1 MKFLVFV
8 VCVLAQGAVASA
20 DLAPDQVTVRE
31 VGDLVRVEI
40 RSDRA
45 IPYTLSTT
53 SRPPSVTVALPGFR
67 GASDQRPMDV
77 NKNPVKGITPVI
89 VGKPVPGLELRIALT
104 DLVFPEV
111 RKRGHALLVEFSKSQ
126 KLEDAGLGSSV
137 AAETVGTSLPAE
149 SGSGGSSASQGSTV
163 PSNLQKVE
171 IQRRS
176 GDVTVLLLGDGDL
189 PYRIMRVGARRLVV
203 DLPNVVTSL
212 KQSLTVAHELIN
224 QIRIGRH
231 QRKTRLVLDLLKPV
245 DYAVE
250 PGMKQLAIRLSPA
263 APAGD
268 GPLVGGTAGQEAAPA
283 TAVREPS
290 DYPNAEIARAAQAV
304 ALRPDSPR
312 LAQMAPD
319 EKAASREQ
327 PEELGQRRYVG
338 RRISMDFQQ
347 ADISNVLRLLAEVSG
362 FNIVVGE
369 NVKAKVTMKLVG
381 VPWDQA
387 LDMLLKMNNLGMIR
401 EGNIVW
407 IDSLAN
413 LSRQQDEEARAKESK
428 SKAEDLVTEV
438 IYIRNLQAQEVQT
451 TLRPY
456 LTTRGQLNVSP
467 GSNLLVIRDTPSNLA
482 IFRRLVEGL
491 DLEVPQVQIEARI
504 VQADTTYIRSLGI
517 QWGYSNLNTIGTS
530 KVLNFRGQAGGGATA
545 TQDAFGAQS
554 SQFLVNL
561 PATVTGLAA
570 VPAAGFTFGRIGGDV
585 LDLRLSAGELLNLA
599 KVIAAPKIMTLDK
612 REARIEQGESIPFQT
627 ISLQGTQTT
636 FVDAN
641 LTLQVTPQ
649 ITSRDPKEQFKQIL
663 LRVRATRNAV
673 GTRSN
678 PAGPSIDKR
687 EAATQVLV
695 RDGETM
701 VIGGIFVDSQT
712 NAVLG
717 VPWLSRIPVLGWF
730 FKSKVET
737 INKQELLIFLT
748 PTIVK
753 T

>member
-1 MKFLVFV
+1 MKFLAFV
-8 VCVLAQGAVASA
+8 VSVLAQGAVASA

-40 RSDRA
+40 QSDRA

-53 SRPPSVTVALPGFR
+53 SRPPVVTVTLPGFR
-67 GASDQRPMDV
+67 GASDQRPMEV

-104 DLVFPEV
+104 ELVFPEV
-111 RKRGHALLVEFSKSQ
+111 RKQGHVLLVEFSKSQ
-126 KLEDAGLGSSV
+126 KQEDVSLGTSV
-137 AAETVGTSLPAE
+137 AAEKVGTSLPTE
-149 SGSGGSSASQGSTV
+149 GGSAGSSASEGSTV

-212 KQSLTVAHELIN
+212 KPSLTVAHELIN

-245 DYAVE
+245 DYVVE
-250 PGMKQLAIRLSPA
+250 PGMRQLAIRLSPV

-268 GPLVGGTAGQEAAPA
+268 VPLVGGAPGQEAAPVN
-283 TAVREPS
+283 AVREPR

-304 ALRPDSPR
+304 ALRPDGPR

-319 EKAASREQ
+319 GKAASREQ

-482 IFRRLVEGL
+482 VFRRLVEGL

-504 VQADTTYIRSLGI
+504 VQAATTYIRSLGV
-517 QWGYSNLNTIGTS
+517 QWGYANLSTTPSGN
-530 KVLNFRGQAGGGATA
+530 VVNFRGQAGST
-545 TQDAFGAQS
+545 DSFGAQT

-570 VPAAGFTFGRIGGDV
+570 VPAAGFTFGKIGGDQ

-599 KVIAAPKIMTLDK
+599 KVISAPKITTLDK
-612 REARIEQGESIPFQT
+612 REARIETGESIPFQT

-663 LRVRATRNAV
+663 LKVRTTRNAV

-687 EAATQVLV
+687 EATTQVLV

-701 VIGGIFVDSQT
+701 VIGGIFVDNQTSSSQ
-712 NAVLG
+712 G
-717 VPWLSRIPVLGWF
+717 VPWLSRIPVIGWF

-737 INKQELLIFLT
+737 IDKQELLIFLT